1 MRRALLLSTLSA
13 AGLGALGSVA
23 ASPTTG
29 GRKTDRRLLGAW
41 RSDKEK
47 TTALWKYT
55 KEISDE
61 NRQKF
66 EAIFGKL
73 TWRITARRWEAEY
86 EDQKWG
92 SPYSVVAASMNNDYK
107 IEKERLASERKRLYD
122 EWEDFLNISS
132 GLMLYQQHLK
142 NETELEEMSAHKKL
156 RRVLLFPMI
165 LSSLLS
171 LYAIIW
177 MFKRQRN

>member
-92 SPYSVVAASMNNDYK
+92 SPYSVVAADKKSVVISHPGEPGEQPELKQYFFEGEYMYVVAGNN
-107 IEKERLASERKRLYD
+107 IE
-122 EWEDFLNISS
+122 F
-132 GLMLYQQHLK
+132 
-142 NETELEEMSAHKKL
+142 
-156 RRVLLFPMI
+156 
-165 LSSLLS
+165 
-171 LYAIIW
+171 
-177 MFKRQRN
+177 FKRIEA